1 MYDFL
6 GIVQMLANLAVA
18 TLVALLLYDRVRG
31 GPTSRAGRSRGSR
44 LKRAAV
50 LEPKPDDRLPAQEAA
65 RRNLQFLG
73 LPSVEAGQT
82 VTNVPTF
89 DPANEGGWERT
100 REVVTAAR
108 AVAYTQQGVEPVEL
122 VELSGGYLLAA
133 CAGKCLLLR
142 RYTLSAPEET
152 ELQRQRQ
159 EAVDSNDPVIPSFA
173 GYAWHIRCA
182 FGKNI
187 SRKPGERACSYI
199 QVLSRHPRLGQ
210 ADGPLSI
217 LPGNILD
224 GQTHDY
230 YDVRAR
236 NDAGTVL
243 YGFYV
248 GGSWACYLG
257 RVLEDTEAAAM
268 QAV

>member
-1 MYDFL
+1 MFDFL
-6 GIVQMLANLAVA
+6 GIVQLLANVAVV
-18 TLVALLLYDRVRG
+18 TLVAMLIHDRWRG
-31 GPTSRAGRSRGSR
+31 DTAGRNVRSATRQLGR
-44 LKRAAV
+44 TGT
-50 LEPKPDDRLPAQEAA
+50 LEPKPAERLPPQEAA

-89 DPANEGGWERT
+89 NPDAEGGWERT

-108 AVAYTQQGVEPVEL
+108 ALAYTEQGAEPVEL

-133 CAGKCLLLR
+133 CAGKCLLMR
-142 RYTLSAPEET
+142 RYALSAPEEA
-152 ELQRQRQ
+152 ELQLQRQ
-159 EAVDSNDPVIPSFA
+159 EAVDRGEPVIPNFA
-173 GYAWHIRCA
+173 GYAWQIRSA
-182 FGKNI
+182 FGKNTHP
-187 SRKPGERACSYI
+187 KPGERACSYV

-210 ADGPLSI
+210 ADGPISI

-236 NDAGTVL
+236 NEAGAVL
-243 YGFYV
+243 YGFFV
-248 GGSWACYLG
+248 GGAWACYMG
-257 RVLEDTEAAAM
+257 RVLEDAEATAM